1 LIGPV
6 LGPFDLAALPIGS
19 YTPRIGAKQPVHMG
33 PEEALQGWLDLTGTQ
48 GATKELQLPVDGR
61 VRLLV
66 LRHGV
71 M

>member
-19 YTPRIGAKQPVHMG
+19 YTPRIGAKPVMG